1 MSVFWLHC
9 VGLQLRES
17 LEAFHSPAIF
27 HVVMSLLRDSDRI
40 ESCEG
45 QRGITFPCLRNK
57 DSELMGTMS
66 GSHP

>member
-1 MSVFWLHC
+1 
-9 VGLQLRES
+9 
-17 LEAFHSPAIF
+17 
-27 HVVMSLLRDSDRI
+27 MSLLRDSDRI